1 MKIITICGSLRF
13 QQEMLEAAEK
23 LELRGNC
30 VLAPIYPVRR
40 GENAYT
46 EEELSTLNAM
56 HREKIRLSDAV
67 FVVNVNGYIGSSTKS
82 EIEFAESLGKEV
94 LYYAGGEE

>member
-1 MKIITICGSLRF
+1 
-13 QQEMLEAAEK
+13 MLEAAEK

-82 EIEFAESLGKEV
+82 EIEFAKSLGKEV

>member
-13 QQEMLEAAEK
+13 QQEK

-67 FVVNVNGYIGSSTKS
+67 FIVNVNGYIGSSTKS
-82 EIEFAESLGKEV
+82 EIEFAKSLGKEV